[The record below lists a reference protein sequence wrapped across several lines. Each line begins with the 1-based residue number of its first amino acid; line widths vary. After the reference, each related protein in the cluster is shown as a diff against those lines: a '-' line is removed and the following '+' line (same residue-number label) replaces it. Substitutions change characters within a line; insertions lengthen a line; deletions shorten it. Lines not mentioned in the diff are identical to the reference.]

1 MIELRDVTKA
11 YRTRH
16 GVNVVL
22 YEINAF
28 IGPGECVGILGR
40 NGAGKSTL
48 LRIIGGAEMPDSGE
62 VIRSGRVS
70 WPIGFSGGF
79 NSSLSGEENCR
90 FVARIYSQDVD
101 AVVDD
106 TREFAELGEYFYE
119 PVRTY
124 SSGMRARL
132 AFGLSMAVDFDV
144 YLVDEIT
151 AVGDTR
157 FKEKCKQA
165 FHERRERSGLIMVSH
180 QFKTLR
186 EFCHRGAIVRN
197 GHLRMHDDI
206 ESAIREYKQ
215 LEGTPSSSGSQ
226 ETSNVRAS

>member
-1 MIELRDVTKA
+1 MIELRDVTKT

-16 GVNVVL
+16 GANVVL
-22 YEINAF
+22 YEVNAF
-28 IGPGECVGILGR
+28 IPPGESVGILGR

-70 WPIGFSGGF
+70 WPIGFSGAF
-79 NSSLSGEENCR
+79 NGSLSGEENCR

-101 AVVDD
+101 VVVDD
-106 TREFAELGEYFYE
+106 TRGFAELGEYFYE

-132 AFGLSMAVDFDV
+132 AFGLSMAVEFDV

-157 FKEKCKQA
+157 FKDKCKQA
-165 FHERRERSGLIMVSH
+165 FHDRRERSGLVMVSH

-186 EFCHRGAIVRN
+186 EFCQRGAIMRN
-197 GHLRMHDDI
+197 GHLRMYDDI
-206 ESAIREYKQ
+206 EAAIREYKQ
-215 LEGTPSSSGSQ
+215 LEVPAMASGPQ
-226 ETSNVRAS
+226 ETANVRAS